1 MVIPMLTDLN
11 WVTVKVID
19 LVILKV
25 ILMLMVIGMV
35 TVMG

>member
-1 MVIPMLTDLN
+1 MLTDLN